1 MYFFFRKY
9 IEPEHFM
16 VTYRYVIVSVFS
28 PALATGKLDFPW
40 L

>member
-1 MYFFFRKY
+1 MYFFSKY

-16 VTYRYVIVSVFS
+16 VMYRYVTVSVFS
-28 PALATGKLDFPW
+28 PTLAIGKLDFSW